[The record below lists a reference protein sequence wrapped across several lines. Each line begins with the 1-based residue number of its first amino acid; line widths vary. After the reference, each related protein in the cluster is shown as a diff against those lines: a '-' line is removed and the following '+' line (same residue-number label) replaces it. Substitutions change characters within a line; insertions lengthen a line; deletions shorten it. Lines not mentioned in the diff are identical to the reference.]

1 MSGNTIY
8 TTSENDVLDAICF
21 AHYGKTNGV
30 VEKVLDVNRGLCE
43 YGPFI
48 PAGVEIVL
56 PEFDSQAG
64 TQNSFNLAFS
74 S

>member
-21 AHYGKTNGV
+21 AHYGKTSGV

-56 PEFDSQAG
+56 PEFSINEIDLNAG
-64 TQNSFNLAFS
+64 VVAFFS
-74 S
+74 